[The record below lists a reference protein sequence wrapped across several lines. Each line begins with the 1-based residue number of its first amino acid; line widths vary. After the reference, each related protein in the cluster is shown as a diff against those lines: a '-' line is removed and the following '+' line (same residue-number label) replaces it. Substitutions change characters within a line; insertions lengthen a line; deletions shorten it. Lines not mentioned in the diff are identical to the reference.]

1 MEDLLSREHLDE
13 VDGLNPTR
21 ALILQA
27 YFALRRSYPP
37 TQIGTVQ
44 ITTWIEHYEPDESV
58 PSDSLVLLTLRQA
71 KVVHRPPGRPR
82 GDRPTPV
89 PAPPFFLPRRPRL
102 LVRGPR

>member
-1 MEDLLSREHLDE
+1 MENLVSPERLDE

-27 YFALRRSYPP
+27 YFALRRTYAP

-44 ITTWIEHYEPDESV
+44 IATWIEHYEPEESV

-71 KVVHRPPGRPR
+71 KVLHRPPGRPR
-82 GDRPTPV
+82 SDRPTPV
-89 PAPPFFLPRRPRL
+89 PAPPLFLPRRRRL